1 MLLNTPICDFG
12 WQAPSFSLND
22 PDGNNYS
29 LEGLMGERGL
39 VIVFMCNHCPYVK
52 AIIDR
57 LVQDAETL
65 HRSQVNMVAI
75 MPNDFHAYPEDAP
88 DKMTEFAARHQMHF
102 PYLIDADQQIAASY
116 GAVCTPDFFG
126 LNGSGQLQYRGRL
139 DNLKMN
145 AEGTRVQELV
155 DAMQLIARTGTGP
168 ESQTPSMGCSI
179 KWKTT

>member
-12 WQAPSFSLND
+12 WQAPSFSLQG

-29 LEGLMGERGL
+29 LEGLMGENGL

-65 HRSQVNMVAI
+65 HKSQVNMVAI
-75 MPNDFHAYPEDAP
+75 MPNDFEAYPEDAP
-88 DKMTEFAARHQMHF
+88 HKMAEFAARHQMRF
-102 PYLIDADQQIAASY
+102 PYLIDADQQVAASY

-145 AEGTRVQELV
+145 AEGSRAQELV

-168 ESQTPSMGCSI
+168 EAQTPSMGCSI
-179 KWKTT
+179 KWKAA

>member
-12 WQAPSFSLND
+12 WQAPSFSLQG

-29 LEGLMGERGL
+29 LEGLMGENGL

-65 HRSQVNMVAI
+65 HTSQVNMVAI
-75 MPNDFHAYPEDAP
+75 MPNDFEAYPEDAP
-88 DKMTEFAARHQMHF
+88 HKMAEFAARHQMRF
-102 PYLIDADQQIAASY
+102 PYLIDADQQVAASY

-145 AEGTRVQELV
+145 AEGSRAQELV
-155 DAMQLIARTGTGP
+155 DAMQLIAQTGTGP
-168 ESQTPSMGCSI
+168 EAQTPSMGCSI
-179 KWKTT
+179 KWKAA

>member
-12 WQAPSFSLND
+12 WQAPSFSLQG

-29 LEGLMGERGL
+29 LEGLIGENGL

-65 HRSQVNMVAI
+65 HKSQVNMVAI
-75 MPNDFHAYPEDAP
+75 MPNDFEAYPEDAP
-88 DKMTEFAARHQMHF
+88 HKMAEFAARHQMRF
-102 PYLIDADQQIAASY
+102 PYLIDADQQVAASY

-145 AEGTRVQELV
+145 AEGSRAQELV

-168 ESQTPSMGCSI
+168 EAQTPSMGCSI
-179 KWKTT
+179 KWKAA